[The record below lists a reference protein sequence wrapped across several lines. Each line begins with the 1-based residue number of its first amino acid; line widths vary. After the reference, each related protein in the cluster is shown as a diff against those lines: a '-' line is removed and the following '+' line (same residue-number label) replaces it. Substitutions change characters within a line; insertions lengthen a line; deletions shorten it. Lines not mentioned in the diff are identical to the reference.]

1 MHNSIRNEN
10 DYHAVFESTFRHRQ
24 TYYIDTKEISDNRVC
39 WEFSGFFFQ
48 LLHTFKYDHNGHLVK
63 KG

>member
-39 WEFSGFFFQ
+39 WEFSGFFFNCYIP
-48 LLHTFKYDHNGHLVK
+48 LSMIIMSSS
-63 KG
+63 

>member
-24 TYYIDTKEISDNRVC
+24 TYYIDTKEISDNRVSG
-39 WEFSGFFFQ
+39 EFSGIFSTATY
-48 LLHTFKYDHNGHLVK
+48 L
-63 KG
+63 